1 MNTNVTILRLRVPV
15 RGTRYDSAPGEQRTI
30 MWRQSTPRVVAQARA
45 GEPIDW
51 GGSMV
56 RAGDYEVVSDGS
68 EAAASSHDCALRR
81 GAVLCRVC
89 DLETIEAH
97 SKPANVL

>member
-1 MNTNVTILRLRVPV
+1 MKTNVTILRLNVPV

-30 MWRQSTPRVVAQARA
+30 MWRQQLPRVVAQARS

-56 RAGDYEVVSDGS
+56 RAGDYEVLRDDGRQ
-68 EAAASSHDCALRR
+68 AA
-81 GAVLCRVC
+81 
-89 DLETIEAH
+89 
-97 SKPANVL
+97 